1 MITLIVVLFCGTAVL
16 VDAALGRS
24 PHADE
29 IEQLFQRPVNA
40 RISNSILIDA
50 VLDVPLLVRK
60 YRYPLEVHHVRT
72 TDGYILGM
80 HRIPHGRG
88 RNNGADLDRP
98 VVFLMHGL
106 LSSSADWVLMGP
118 GSAFAYVLADQ
129 GYDVWMG
136 NARGNYY
143 SRNHTILNPDT
154 VPLFWNFSWDEIGNI
169 DLPTMITYV
178 LRHTGKERLHYIG
191 HSQGTTAFFVMG
203 SLRPEYNEKII
214 SMHALAPVAYMAHS
228 GSHLIKSISELSNP
242 LYTLTRMV
250 GIGEFLPNHKLV
262 TWAGQ
267 VLCREKA
274 ISQPMCSNILFLLG
288 GWNEDQHNAT
298 MVPVKLGHTPAGASV
313 KQFAHYGQSM
323 SEGQFRRFDHGSLLG
338 NILLYGTP
346 QPPRYDLSKVTSPVF
361 LHYSPSDA
369 LADVR
374 DVDRLFAELG
384 RPVGKFRIPDD
395 RFGHLDFIWG
405 IDANK
410 IVYERVINLLRA
422 MDVHG

>member
-1 MITLIVVLFCGTAVL
+1 MITLVIVLFCGSAAL
-16 VDAALGRS
+16 VDAASGRS
-24 PHADE
+24 PHADYVK
-29 IEQLFQRPVNA
+29 QLFQPEVSTKVS
-40 RISNSILIDA
+40 SNIFIDA
-50 VLDVPLLVRK
+50 ILDVPLLVRK
-60 YRYPLEVHHVRT
+60 YRYPMEVHHVRT
-72 TDGYILGM
+72 SDGYILGM
-80 HRIPHGRG
+80 HRIPHGRDQNSDPG
-88 RNNGADLDRP
+88 VDRP

-118 GSAFAYVLADQ
+118 GCAFAYILAEN

-154 VPLFWNFSWDEIGNI
+154 VPTFWNFSWDEIGNI
-169 DLPTMITYV
+169 DLPTMINYV
-178 LRHTGKERLHYIG
+178 LMHTGKERLHYVG

-214 SMHALAPVAYMAHS
+214 SMHALAPVAYMANS
-228 GSHLIKSISELSNP
+228 GSQFIKAISELTNP
-242 LYTLTRMV
+242 LYTLARMI
-250 GIGEFLPNHKLV
+250 GLGEFLPNNEIL

-267 VLCREKA
+267 ALCREEVRFQK
-274 ISQPMCSNILFLLG
+274 ICSNMLFLMG

-323 SEGQFRRFDHGSLLG
+323 SEGQFRRFDYGSLG
-338 NILLYGTP
+338 NRLIYGTTN
-346 QPPRYDLSKVTSPVF
+346 PPGYDLSKVTSPVF
-361 LHYSPSDA
+361 LHYSPADA

-374 DVDRLFAELG
+374 DVDRLFAELA
-384 RPVGKFRIPDD
+384 RPVGKFRIPDYH
-395 RFGHLDFIWG
+395 FGHLDFIWG
-405 IDANK
+405 IDAN
-410 IVYERVINLLRA
+410 IYVYERVINLIRA